1 MPESQSWRRC
11 FGVCFVLT
19 MPRSSRNHPTEQLRK
34 TVGVIVVVCAVF
46 SLTVSEANCYNK
58 KWWSYI
64 LALYLEP
71 TYYILHTTYIH
82 IINNNNNTVTLLVV
96 F

>member
-1 MPESQSWRRC
+1 M
-11 FGVCFVLT
+11 LT

-34 TVGVIVVVCAVF
+34 MMGAIVVVCAVF
-46 SLTVSEANCYNK
+46 SLTVSEANCYIYSDFSLNN

-71 TYYILHTTYIH
+71 TYYILHPYISST
-82 IINNNNNTVTLLVV
+82 IIPIL
-96 F
+96 